1 MYKCL
6 FILLT
11 GFHIHLS
18 IHWSLVSAACPWTF
32 FGYCHVVAAGMV
44 LNEEQGSI
52 NSVPANIEQLL
63 TYLVYIHLGQRW
75 FKLGMSQDVQKQCID
90 LLAIPHA
97 KYEMLL

>member
-1 MYKCL
+1 MYKYI

-44 LNEEQGSI
+44 LNKEKGSI
-52 NSVPANIEQLL
+52 NSVPTNIEQLL
-63 TYLVYIHLGQRW
+63 LYLVYILLGPRW
-75 FKLGMSQDVQKQCID
+75 FKLGVTEHMTNQ
-90 LLAIPHA
+90 LLNSETITA
-97 KYEMLL
+97 YLLTT